1 MSLLKQFDKNIGFMN
16 NSKDLKPNEY
26 FNKSSKQKFIGI
38 VVRGENLENA
48 MVSEMNQT
56 E

>member
-1 MSLLKQFDKNIGFMN
+1 MIILIKSL
-16 NSKDLKPNEY
+16 
-26 FNKSSKQKFIGI
+26 KQKFIGI
-38 VVRGENLENA
+38 VVRGENLENT